1 MFKNIF
7 LTKKPKVMTE
17 TLEEEILTEVDSEQ
31 TSPVVDDT
39 LLDFPLMEGSVN
51 EEVESEPIEEV
62 EDVTSEEFREW
73 EMLNAPEMVG
83 WLSTQEQE
91 ILFNALLMFFQPGQS
106 VLDAGCGRADLFGLI
121 GPTVSLYKGIDY
133 NQNILD
139 IAKRKFADVNVEAI
153 DLLDFNEPDTYDWVF
168 ASGMFN
174 TRMENAIEYSQQ
186 CVDKMYETAKVGVAF
201 NLLTGIPEDLADEDK
216 AQIIVW
222 DSGAWLNYLI
232 GKYNKVICRTDYM
245 SGDTTFFIFK

>member
-7 LTKKPKVMTE
+7 SKKPKVMTE

-31 TSPVVDDT
+31 TSPVVDDA

-51 EEVESEPIEEV
+51 EEVESESIEEV

-91 ILFNALLMFFQPGQS
+91 VLFNALLMFYQPEQS

-121 GPTVSLYKGIDY
+121 GPVVSLYKGIDY
-133 NQNILD
+133 NENILN
-139 IAKRKFADVNVEAI
+139 IARRKYPGVNVEAI

-174 TRMENAIEYSQQ
+174 TRMDNAIEYSQQ
-186 CVDKMYETAKVGVAF
+186 CVDKMFETAKVGVAF
-201 NLLTGIPEDLADEDK
+201 NLLTGIPEDLAEEDK
-216 AQIIVW
+216 EQVIVW
-222 DSGAWLNYLI
+222 DSGAWLNYLVS
-232 GKYNKVICRTDYM
+232 KYTKVICRTDYM
-245 SGDTTFFIFK
+245 QGDTTFFIFK